1 MKDEDLLPRN
11 DCSRRIIHLDMD
23 AFYASVEMRDHPE
36 LRGKAVVIAQ
46 DPRLHGGHGVIATA
60 NYRARKYGVGSAMP
74 AIKAIQQIPKEELV
88 FVDPDFAKYHAVS
101 DQVHAIMHEV
111 TDQIETVALDE
122 AYLDVTQNKLQ
133 RSSVIELG
141 CYMQQK
147 IYAELQLT
155 CSFGASY
162 NKFLAKMGSEYAKP
176 FGRTV
181 ILPQEAR
188 AFLAKQDIKEF
199 PGIGKKTQAALRDL
213 GINNGADLRA
223 FGTRKLLEKFK
234 KAGYY
239 MAMHAYGIDLSPV
252 RSTRQRKS
260 LGKERTFEPEIY
272 DPAQAQTLLRQYC
285 GEIAQSLQAR
295 GLVARVLV
303 LKLRDRDFNTIT
315 RRQRLPAASN
325 KAADFYP
332 VAKELLDREPEFIEN
347 GLRLLGVSG
356 GDLSGARYEEIS
368 LFPTDE

>member
-133 RSSVIELG
+133 RS
-141 CYMQQK
+141 
-147 IYAELQLT
+147 
-155 CSFGASY
+155 
-162 NKFLAKMGSEYAKP
+162 
-176 FGRTV
+176 
-181 ILPQEAR
+181 
-188 AFLAKQDIKEF
+188 
-199 PGIGKKTQAALRDL
+199 
-213 GINNGADLRA
+213 
-223 FGTRKLLEKFK
+223 
-234 KAGYY
+234 
-239 MAMHAYGIDLSPV
+239 
-252 RSTRQRKS
+252 
-260 LGKERTFEPEIY
+260 
-272 DPAQAQTLLRQYC
+272 
-285 GEIAQSLQAR
+285 
-295 GLVARVLV
+295 
-303 LKLRDRDFNTIT
+303 
-315 RRQRLPAASN
+315 
-325 KAADFYP
+325 
-332 VAKELLDREPEFIEN
+332 
-347 GLRLLGVSG
+347 
-356 GDLSGARYEEIS
+356 
-368 LFPTDE
+368 